1 MSVVSPRV
9 RRTLPPHPRF
19 PPIANAF
26 LLIPLASLALAFQ
39 PDPAILRN
47 IYTDALQRAERDYGA
62 NHPRTAAAARDLGF
76 YLKEKG
82 DLKSARIA
90 FSRAS
95 RIDESNSG
103 AGSGVALAD
112 SIVLASVSPPV
123 DAEAV
128 LRRVIA
134 APSLNSQ
141 LAVLAF
147 SALGDLR
154 HAVGDRAGAA
164 AYWRQALP
172 HAESAFGPDS
182 AEARNLLNSLSQVV
196 TVKESI
202 ELMDRATLS
211 ARRSFGAEHPE
222 TATCQVNL
230 AQALLRAGR
239 LADAAAQA
247 RQGLAIFEAA
257 LGPQHPRVATAA
269 DILGE
274 ALRKQG
280 KPKEAESYYRRA
292 LEIDRTAFGAVDPQT
307 RREAAALTSLLR
319 ASGRMREAQQLSREF
334 PPSSK

>member
-1 MSVVSPRV
+1 MKVVSAGVQPCG
-9 RRTLPPHPRF
+9 
-19 PPIANAF
+19 
-26 LLIPLASLALAFQ
+26 LLIPFASLALAFQ
-39 PDPAILRN
+39 PDPTILRN
-47 IYTDALQRAERDYGA
+47 IYTDALQRSERDYGA
-62 NHPRTAAAARDLGF
+62 NDRRTASAARDLGF

-82 DLKSARIA
+82 DSKSASAA
-90 FSRAS
+90 FSRALQ
-95 RIDESNSG
+95 IDETNSG

-112 SIVLASVSPPV
+112 SIVLASVSPPA
-123 DAEAV
+123 DAEAL

-154 HAVGDRAGAA
+154 HAAGDRPGAA

-211 ARRSFGAEHPE
+211 AKRSLGAEHPE
-222 TATCQVNL
+222 TATCEVNL
-230 AQALLRAGR
+230 AQALLKAGR
-239 LADAAAQA
+239 LAEAAAQA
-247 RQGLAIFEAA
+247 RKSLAIFEVA
-257 LGPQHPRVATAA
+257 LGPNHPRVATAA
-269 DILGE
+269 DVLAE
-274 ALRKQG
+274 SLRKQG
-280 KPKEAESYYRRA
+280 KSKEAEGFYRRA
-292 LEIDRTAFGAVDPQT
+292 LEIDRTAFGATDPQT

-319 ASGRMREAQQLSREF
+319 VSGRMREAQQLSRDF